1 MSYLDIQQR
10 REELIR
16 KSLQGSVL
24 IGDADADAI
33 TTANLFDDV
42 TGDLKPIESLG
53 YTDLGWLTD
62 AGVKGSRAIKQTD
75 IMGWG
80 SNPPLRSDITADA
93 TTLVMEPQETKLET
107 LALYIGVDP
116 EDITPDPA
124 SGVFSIDQ
132 PQVDA
137 NRRYRVLVVAVDQ
150 SPDGSDIVV
159 ARFLPAAGITAINDQ
174 SYANGADALTWG
186 VTFTGYMDSVLGTDV
201 RWLFGGAGG
210 LELMGDEDVPR
221 VVTCSTSASTSGSP
235 PADTVLVATA
245 GIFTAYDVDRF
256 VAGGTIP
263 DAAKIIHFTDS
274 THVTISAPTTA
285 TATGVPVTIS

>member
-1 MSYLDIQQR
+1 MSYLDIQER

-24 IGDADADAI
+24 IANASSAAI
-33 TTANLFDDV
+33 TEANLFDDT
-42 TGDLKPIESLG
+42 TGDLKSIESLG

-75 IMGWG
+75 LMGWG
-80 SNPPLRSDITADA
+80 SNPPLRSDITSDA
-93 TTLVMEPQETKLET
+93 TTIVLEPMETKLET

-116 EDITPDPA
+116 EDITPDPT

-132 PQVDA
+132 PSVDA
-137 NRRYRVLVVAVDQ
+137 NRRYRLLVVAVD
-150 SPDGSDIVV
+150 SAADGSDIVV
-159 ARFLPAAGITAINDQ
+159 ARHLPAAGISALNDQ
-174 SYANGADALTWG
+174 TYANGAGALTWG
-186 VTFTGYMDSVLGTDV
+186 STFTGYMDSTEGTDV

-210 LELMGDEDVPR
+210 LELMGAADVPR

-245 GIFTAYDVDRF
+245 GTFTKYDVGRF
-256 VAGGTIP
+256 VSGGMIP
-263 DAAKIIHFTDS
+263 DGATITHFTDS
-274 THVTISAPTTA
+274 THVTISAATTA
-285 TATGVPVTIS
+285 TATGVLVTVN